1 MTKLYKGKLYLLSN
15 PLWNNLKKVGVA
27 ENPTERIQH
36 MQTGNPDDIQILYE
50 SETLID
56 KYFFEYLLSK
66 ILYKY
71 RYRQDREFYDI
82 EPSEFIQLTKTIE
95 LINRMNN
102 SEEKLL
108 EFIKNFDNEYYKRR
122 FNKKPFHV
130 CIYKKFLYA
139 YNLPYA
145 SY

>member
-95 LINRMNN
+95 LINRMNDT
-102 SEEKLL
+102 EEKLL
-108 EFIKNFDNEYYKRR
+108 DFIKNFDNEYYKRR
-122 FNKKPFHV
+122 FNKNKKTLYV
-130 CIYKKFLYA
+130 CTL
-139 YNLPYA
+139 
-145 SY
+145 